1 MHDIAGHI
9 ENVLTELPNHM
20 ISDDKNLFGE
30 MFAVFKAE
38 KEKKRCCDWRR
49 ILLLLTQ
56 HLYTKIDGKMHM
68 LLRTLTE
75 IQRILYLPDE
85 YRTATQ
91 VLRLH
96 NSCFEHYVLMK
107 EFFSGKLLSV
117 TRDRLFGK
125 YMHNLLV
132 HAPTQYRLVSGV
144 AINSEDEEREFNN
157 IKTLSSGTT
166 NNRPGHL
173 IGNLIVRR
181 EVKSRCQEKY
191 EYEKNR
197 DYCS

>member
-1 MHDIAGHI
+1 
-9 ENVLTELPNHM
+9 
-20 ISDDKNLFGE
+20 
-30 MFAVFKAE
+30 
-38 KEKKRCCDWRR
+38 
-49 ILLLLTQ
+49 
-56 HLYTKIDGKMHM
+56 MHM

-166 NNRPGHL
+166 HNRPGHL

-197 DYCS
+197 DSTVLFVK

>member
-9 ENVLTELPNHM
+9 ENVLAELPNHM

-132 HAPTQYRLVSGV
+132 HALH
-144 AINSEDEEREFNN
+144 N
-157 IKTLSSGTT
+157 I
-166 NNRPGHL
+166 
-173 IGNLIVRR
+173 V
-181 EVKSRCQEKY
+181 
-191 EYEKNR
+191 
-197 DYCS
+197 